1 MTNTTTSTVHTTV
14 GTLAL
19 AAYSASILGIKLDAA
34 LISDPNLLAKRVA
47 EALAK
52 LASKPV
58 TEQTSPTVTA

>member
-1 MTNTTTSTVHTTV
+1 MTNTTTSTVSTTV

-34 LISDPNLLAKRVA
+34 LISEPQLLAQRVA

-52 LASKPV
+52 LASQPV
-58 TEQTSPTVTA
+58 SEQTSNTIA